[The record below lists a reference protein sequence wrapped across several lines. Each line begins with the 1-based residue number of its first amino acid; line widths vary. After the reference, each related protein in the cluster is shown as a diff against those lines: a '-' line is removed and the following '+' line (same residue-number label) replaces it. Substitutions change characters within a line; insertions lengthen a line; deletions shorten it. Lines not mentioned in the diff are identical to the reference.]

1 MLLVLSGSLTGT
13 FVWTGWGI
21 AKNSEFA
28 GLLNHWL
35 HKFDESG
42 IRDRL
47 WKWWTYK
54 GGEQF
59 GVDDAITLGFENI
72 TFPFLFI
79 AEGLAAAAVFLILEI
94 CTLKKGSDKRENED
108 IFRNIKDAKDLK
120 IFDMDAHGRRLSNF
134 NIANVE

>member
-1 MLLVLSGSLTGT
+1 M
-13 FVWTGWGI
+13 
-21 AKNSEFA
+21 
-28 GLLNHWL
+28 
-35 HKFDESG
+35 
-42 IRDRL
+42 
-47 WKWWTYK
+47 
-54 GGEQF
+54 
-59 GVDDAITLGFENI
+59 DDAITLGFENI

-79 AEGLAAAAVFLILEI
+79 AEGLAAAAVFLLLEI

>member
-1 MLLVLSGSLTGT
+1 MLIKLLKRFLNKH
-13 FVWTGWGI
+13 FYWTGWGI

-47 WKWWTYK
+47 WKWWNFDN
-54 GGEQF
+54 GEQF
-59 GVDDAITLGFENI
+59 GVDEAITLGFENI

-79 AEGLAAAAVFLILEI
+79 VEGLAAAAVFLVLEI
-94 CTLKKGSDKRENED
+94 CSLKKGSKNKED
-108 IFRNIKDAKDLK
+108 EDRFMQHMNGMMEQPLK
-120 IFDMDAHGRRLSNF
+120 LFDMDGQRHT
-134 NIANVE
+134 NVEDI